1 MAQEKVYSI
10 RIDGVD
16 TAVNSINDLEQGVK
30 TLDDK
35 LKGTQIGSAE
45 FKALQKELAKAKS
58 GLKDFELQVEG
69 LDKEQRATALVDS
82 FNGLTGAVGAVSS
95 AFIAFGAESGAIE
108 EAERKLLGVIGVVS
122 GLRDASNGIIA
133 TQKLLASQNITLGAS
148 FKKAFSGGVKGANAL
163 KGALISTGIGA
174 LVVAVGLLIQYWD
187 EFVDLLGLGAS
198 EGEKNLDI
206 AEAQTKEAQ
215 AQLDATNAS
224 TELLKQQGLTDRE
237 ILQLKIKQTDEVIT
251 ALEAQL
257 TAQQQIKEE
266 QIATAQRNQS
276 ILQGILRFLTAPLE
290 LLLRTIDSI
299 GSAFGKDFGLAEGLL
314 EANEALA
321 GTIFS
326 GDTTELDEGIDET
339 KKQLLSLKNARAGY
353 QNQITAEDKKGAEDR
368 KKVADD
374 ATQKELDAIA
384 NAEKAKRDLLLAQQK
399 ETLGALRQTYD
410 NKLTD
415 ILEAQTKELAQENL
429 TEEAKKAI
437 REKYDTERLIALEEY
452 NDGVIA
458 ENTRL
463 AEEQDALDE
472 ELAQNKKER
481 DAQAKADLVG
491 TANATFDTIIALT
504 EAFGG
509 KTEAQQK
516 RAFQIAKTAQLA
528 QATMNGILAVQNAF
542 QTANASPLTAL
553 FPAYPYIQ
561 AGLAGA
567 FALANI
573 KKIQSTQ
580 FQSGGGDVKPTGG
593 GQGGGVGGAITSQGG
608 GSMGAPDLGTRT
620 TTSGGRNDSRN
631 QPVVKA
637 YVLAGDVVSSVDAD
651 RKINQRR
658 TL

>member
-30 TLDDK
+30 TLDEK
-35 LKGTQIGSAE
+35 LKGTKIGSAE

-95 AFIAFGAESGAIE
+95 AFIAFGADSGAIE
-108 EAERKLLGVIGVVS
+108 EAEKKLLGVIGVVS

-133 TQKLLASQNITLGAS
+133 AQKLLAASNITLGAS
-148 FKKAFSGGVKGANAL
+148 FKKAFSGGVKGAQAL

-198 EGEKNLDI
+198 EGQKNLDI
-206 AEAQTKEAQ
+206 AKQQTTEAQS
-215 AQLDATNAS
+215 QLDATNAS
-224 TELLKQQGLTDRE
+224 TELLKQQGLSDRE
-237 ILQLKIKQTDEVIT
+237 ILELKIKQTNEVIT

-257 TAQQQIKEE
+257 TAQQQIRDE

-290 LLLRTIDSI
+290 LLLRTIDAI
-299 GSAFGKDFGLAEGLL
+299 GSAFGEDFGLAEGLL

-326 GDTTELDEGIDET
+326 GDTTELDEGIEDT
-339 KKQLLSLKNARAGY
+339 KKQLLTLKNARAGY
-353 QNQITAEDKKGAEDR
+353 QNQITAEDEKGAEDR
-368 KKVADD
+368 KKVAED
-374 ATQKELDAIA
+374 AAAKEKQAILD
-384 NAEKAKRDLLLAQQK
+384 AEKAKRDLLLAQQK
-399 ETLGALRQTYD
+399 ETLGALKQTYD
-410 NKLTD
+410 NKLAD
-415 ILEAQTKELAQENL
+415 IAEAQAKELEQENL
-429 TEEAKKAI
+429 TEAAKMAI
-437 REKYDTERLIALEEY
+437 REKYDNERLLALEEY

-458 ENTRL
+458 ENARL
-463 AEEQDALDE
+463 AAEQE
-472 ELAQNKKER
+472 EL
-481 DAQAKADLVG
+481 D
-491 TANATFDTIIALT
+491 NATKDAKQATDASAKEDLIKTATATYDTIIALT

-509 KTEAQQK
+509 KTEEQQK
-516 RAFQIAKTAQLA
+516 RAFNIAKKAQLA
-528 QATMNGILAVQNAF
+528 QAIISGIAGVQNAYKSA
-542 QTANASPLTAL
+542 QDSPLTPL

-561 AGLAGA
+561 AALAGA

-573 KKIQSTQ
+573 KKIQATQ
-580 FQSGGGDVKPTGG
+580 FGGGGGGEGVKPSGGASRGNGSSVGSLGGVNQGSLGNPNMGNIMSGGG
-593 GQGGGVGGAITSQGG
+593 QQQ
-608 GSMGAPDLGTRT
+608 
-620 TTSGGRNDSRN
+620 
-631 QPVVKA
+631 QPAVKA
-637 YVLAGDVVSSVDAD
+637 YVLAGDVVDGVNANN
-651 RKINQRR
+651 KINQRR